1 VKNISE
7 INKVIERFCC
17 KDDLSTFDPYDIWKT
32 WYGLPAKKLYNMNN
46 VVGLLPAAVL
56 TLFDTYFNNNLRK
69 SYVKQEYA
77 IVRALAALALLNL
90 YKSQGSVCYLNY
102 IEKHIQ
108 WLADNPCIGHVY
120 SWGLGFTHA
129 VSEDVIYDSNTPFT
143 TITVYALEAFVE
155 YIHITG
161 RSDYLHIVNG
171 VYDFFENSIKIMD
184 ETDDCL
190 ATSYGPLR
198 DRVVINALSYT
209 MFSYALLLQY
219 IPDENKHKAMVKIQ
233 KLYNYI
239 RNNQNENG
247 AWFYS
252 PQGNSFI
259 DCFHSCIV
267 LKNLIKTNLLLTL
280 PNCSTIVE
288 KGYAYL
294 KNNFFDKKTHLFRR
308 FSIANKPSLIRYDL
322 YDNAEILN
330 LAYLHNDLDLY
341 YSLSASIKAYFCKG
355 ADIYSQI
362 VEPGILRNK
371 NMLRWAVMP
380 YLHALSQLISK
391 DVTQ

>member
-1 VKNISE
+1 MKNISE
-7 INKVIERFCC
+7 INKFIERYCC
-17 KDDLSTFDPYDIWKT
+17 KDDLSTYDPYDIWKT
-32 WYGLPAKKLYNMNN
+32 WYGLPVKKLYNRHS
-46 VVGLLPAAVL
+46 VVGLLPAVAL

-77 IVRALAALALLNL
+77 IVRALASLALLNL
-90 YKSQGSVCYLNY
+90 YKSQGSVFYLNY
-102 IEKHIQ
+102 IEKHLQ
-108 WLADNPCIGHVY
+108 WLADNPCIGHGY

-143 TITVYALEAFVE
+143 TITVYALEAFIE

-161 RSDYLHIVNG
+161 RRDYLHIVNG
-171 VYDFFENSIKIMD
+171 VYDFFENNIKIMD

-219 IPDENKHKAMVKIQ
+219 IPDENKHNATVKIQ

-247 AWFYS
+247 AWLYS
-252 PQGNSFI
+252 PHGNSFI

-267 LKNLIKTNLLLTL
+267 LKNLIKTNRLLSLSD
-280 PNCSTIVE
+280 CSAIVE
-288 KGYAYL
+288 KGYDYL
-294 KNNFFDKKTHLFRR
+294 KNNFFDNKARLFRR
-308 FSIANKPSLIRYDL
+308 FTLSNKPSLIKYDL
-322 YDNAEILN
+322 YDNAEMFN
-330 LAYLHNDLDLY
+330 LACLY
-341 YSLSASIKAYFCKG
+341 DDHAVISSLSASIKTNFCKG
-355 ADIYSQI
+355 KDIYSQI
-362 VEPGILRNK
+362 VEPGLLRNK

-380 YLHALSQLISK
+380 YIHALSQLISK